1 MNQLEVNEWDAKRY
15 RLVREMLCA
24 SEARQDEIAAL
35 IDPIIGANPTPQ
47 QVDRAIDHVLNTLKI
62 V

>member
-1 MNQLEVNEWDAKRY
+1 MNQLEVNEQDAKRY

-24 SEARQDEIAAL
+24 SEARQDQLAAL
-35 IDPIIGANPTPQ
+35 IDPIIGATPTPQ
-47 QVDRAIDHVLNTLKI
+47 QVDRAIDHVLNTLKL